1 VRDPLLVPLLV
12 LVVMLLLELVLVLLL
27 VDGDHWITIQD
38 CLFVCFPDLFDG
50 FVGFVAILKLNRLN

>member
-1 VRDPLLVPLLV
+1 MPLLVLV
-12 LVVMLLLELVLVLLL
+12 LVVMLPLLELVLVLLL